1 LNYIRDIFNNH
12 PSAFAHLSTK
22 ELKQLV
28 RLFRLLSNP
37 RVSKFGIQLMKRLGH
52 IQFPGLQHLQRWLFR
67 PFYSGTSLQACES
80 SVASLSKYGLH
91 SYLNYAIEDSS
102 TESEFDTNCEMVQ
115 KLIVHASKS
124 NNIPFS
130 VCKPTSFGHKH
141 LFQKINAKQSLNSEE
156 QIAWKRVINRFRTC
170 CQTAQKLGV
179 ALLVDAEEYS
189 MQIATDQVVM
199 DLMREFNLNKAV
211 VYNTVQLYLVDGNN
225 RLEQMHIQATQDSFY
240 LGVKLVRGAYM
251 EKERKIAHKHG
262 LSSPICASKAETDTR
277 FNAAVDY
284 CVKNLANITIVLGSH
299 NEKSIIL
306 AIKLMDKYEI
316 KRNDRRIWFS
326 QLLGMSDY
334 ISFVLADKGYNVVKF
349 VPFGPMHKLIPY
361 LARRAEEN
369 TAIAGQTTRE
379 LMRLKKELKRR
390 AILTNER

>member
-1 LNYIRDIFNNH
+1 MRDFFNNH
-12 PSAFAHLSTK
+12 SSSFAHRSTK

-28 RLFRLLSNP
+28 RLFRLLSSP
-37 RVSKFGIQLMKRLGH
+37 RISKLGIQLMKRFGH
-52 IQFPGLQHLQRWLFR
+52 IKLPGFQTIQRLLFY
-67 PFYSGTSLQACES
+67 PFYAGTTLQES
-80 SVASLSKYGLH
+80 ESTVASLSNYGVY

-115 KLIVHASKS
+115 NLIIHAAKT

-141 LFQKINAKQSLNSEE
+141 LFQKINAKHSLSTEE
-156 QIAWKRVINRFRTC
+156 QVAWKRVIDRFRCC
-170 CQTAQKLGV
+170 CQTALQHGV

-189 MQIATDQVVM
+189 MQIATDQLVL

-211 VYNTVQLYLVDGNN
+211 VYNTIQLYLVDGNR
-225 RLEQMHIQATQDSFY
+225 RLEQMHIQAIQDSFY

-262 LSSPICASKAETDTR
+262 LSSPICASKAETDKSYH
-277 FNAAVDY
+277 AAVDY
-284 CVKNLANITIVLGSH
+284 CFKHLTNIAVVLGSH
-299 NEKSIIL
+299 NEKSMIQ
-306 AIKLMDKYEI
+306 AVNLMNQFEI
-316 KRNDRRIWFS
+316 KPNDDRIWFS

-334 ISFVLADKGYNVVKF
+334 ISFTLANKGYNVVKF
-349 VPFGPMHKLIPY
+349 VPFGPMDKLIPY

-379 LMRLKKELKRR
+379 LMRLQKELKRR
-390 AILTNER
+390 ATLANER